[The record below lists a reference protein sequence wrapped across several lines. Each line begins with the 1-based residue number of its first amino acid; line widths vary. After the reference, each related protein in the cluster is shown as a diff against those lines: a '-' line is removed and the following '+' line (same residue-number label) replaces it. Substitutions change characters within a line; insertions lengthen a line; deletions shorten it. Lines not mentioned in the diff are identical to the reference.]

1 MTIFYSSRLIARE
14 EVAHET
20 LAVRIERPAG
30 FEFQAGEY
38 VDLTIPGLRE
48 RDLLG
53 PIRSLSIASPPRA
66 DYLEFILRQRETA
79 FKRALATYPLGTELE
94 LEDPFNNL
102 RLDPESE
109 REQVFIAGG
118 IGVAPF
124 LSAVRGAAQA
134 MRPLRATLFYSNPRP
149 EDTVALGELER
160 LQGEIPDFRLVATM
174 TRMAESARTWTG
186 ETERLGVP
194 LFERYLPALV
204 GPAYFIAGAPTLIAA
219 LRMALLDAGVG
230 YDDIRIELFTGY

>member
-1 MTIFYSSRLIARE
+1 MFYSSKLIARE

-30 FEFQAGEY
+30 FTFLSGEY
-38 VDLTIPGLRE
+38 VDLTIRGLEE
-48 RDLLG
+48 RDALG
-53 PIRSLSIASPPRA
+53 PIRSLSIASPPQA

-79 FKRALATYPLGTELE
+79 FKRALAAYPLGTELE
-94 LEDPFNNL
+94 LEGPFNNL
-102 RLDPESE
+102 KLDPESE
-109 REQVFIAGG
+109 RKQVFIAGG

-124 LSAVRGAAQA
+124 LSAVRGAALA
-134 MRPLRATLFYSNPRP
+134 GRGLRATLFYANQRP
-149 EDTVALGELER
+149 EDAVALDELER
-160 LQGEIPDFRLVATM
+160 LQGEIPGFRLVTTM
-174 TRMAESARTWTG
+174 TRMAESARPWTG

-194 LFERYLPALV
+194 LFERYLPALI
-204 GPAYFIAGAPTLIAA
+204 GPAYFIAGAPTLITE